1 MRIGDR
7 SAEEAF
13 QAIAP
18 IVSHENEIWVR
29 EFSPNYLANADIL
42 EPFQIAPDNPPF
54 ASNCRDR
61 ADLPS
66 CSTWPRSTPA
76 SPSPVPRLPTRG
88 PDYPALAAAHQ
99 RKLLVHL
106 HRILADPVRCLQRLR
121 GQAGLPFAQFN
132 QQVWAVFDSQPV
144 EHFILD
150 LRNNSGGNSQV
161 FAPFLASMQA
171 RAPGFAQT
179 PLLVIIGRRTFSSAI
194 INAIQLRQ
202 GNVRFYGEP
211 SGGSP
216 NSYGEVLQ
224 FVLPNSRLSVNYST
238 KYFSFPGYP
247 DGSLLPDVPVKI
259 YSADYCARHDPFL
272 AAALQGPALP
282 RRPPPP
288 TSAW

>member
-1 MRIGDR
+1 MLDVASLDPGQ
-7 SAEEAF
+7 SVTGTA
-13 QAIAP
+13 
-18 IVSHENEIWVR
+18 
-29 EFSPNYLANADIL
+29 
-42 EPFQIAPDNPPF
+42 APDSRAGFIPLWRQRTSENYWYIYT
-54 ASNCRDR
+54 ASSRTLYVAYNVC
-61 ADLPS
+61 AD
-66 CSTWPRSTPA
+66 
-76 SPSPVPRLPTRG
+76 
-88 PDYPALAAAHQ
+88 
-99 RKLLVHL
+99 
-106 HRILADPVRCLQRLR
+106 
-121 GQAGLPFAQFN
+121 QAGLPFAQFN

-224 FVLPNSRLSVNYST
+224 FVLPRTRGSAST
-238 KYFSFPGYP
+238 TPQNTSP
-247 DGSLLPDVPVKI
+247 S
-259 YSADYCARHDPFL
+259 
-272 AAALQGPALP
+272 PAT
-282 RRPPPP
+282 P
-288 TSAW
+288 TDRCCPTCP